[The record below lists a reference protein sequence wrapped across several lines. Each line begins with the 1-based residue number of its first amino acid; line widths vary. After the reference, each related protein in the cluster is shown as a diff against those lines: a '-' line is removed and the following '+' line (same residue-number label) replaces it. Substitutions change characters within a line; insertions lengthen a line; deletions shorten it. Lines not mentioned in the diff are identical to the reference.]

1 MRILFICKTKPN
13 FEHNISPIVKNQ
25 GDSLINAGHYVDY
38 YVVEKGIKGY
48 VKLIRNLG
56 AYIKDKQFDV
66 IHSHYSVTSFFT
78 SIAIPGKKIVV
89 SLMGSDTERKGILL
103 LIVRI
108 FVKYF
113 WHKVIVKTHVMKT
126 RFSADNVIVL
136 PNGVDFEKFHPIPQD
151 IAREKIGFSPFKKN
165 ILYLA
170 NPLRPEKNV
179 KLAREAVS
187 LLNQSNVVLN
197 EIYPVSNE
205 MVPFYLNASDVLVL
219 PSLYEGS
226 VNIVKEAMACC
237 IPIVATDV
245 GDVRENIGN
254 TIGCYLAANNVFDF
268 SDRIEQAIHFGKR
281 TLGRNNINH
290 LRSDRIAE
298 RLISIYIS
306 TQTD

>member
-25 GDSLINAGHYVDY
+25 GDSLIKAGHYVDY
-38 YVVEKGIKGY
+38 YVVEKGLKGY

-103 LIVRI
+103 LIVRL

-113 WHKVIVKTHVMKT
+113 WHKVIVKTNVMKA

-136 PNGVDFEKFHPIPQD
+136 PNGVDFKKFYPIEQDQAKEKVGFTKS
-151 IAREKIGFSPFKKN
+151 KINLLF
-165 ILYLA
+165 LA
-170 NPLRPEKNV
+170 DPGRPEKNV
-179 KLAREAVS
+179 TLAREAVS
-187 LLNQSNVVLN
+187 VLKQPNVALN
-197 EIYPVSNE
+197 EIYPVSHD

-219 PSLYEGS
+219 PSIYEGS
-226 VNIVKEAMACC
+226 VNVVKEAMACC
-237 IPIVATDV
+237 IPIVSTDV
-245 GDVRENIGN
+245 GDVKENIEN
-254 TIGCYLAANNVFDF
+254 TPGCYIAGNNKIDFAN
-268 SDRIEQAIHFGKR
+268 SIKEAILFGKR
-281 TLGRNNINH
+281 TQGRKNISH
-290 LRSDRIAE
+290 LSSDLIAK
-298 RLISIYIS
+298 RLIAIYNS
-306 TQTD
+306 GNVV